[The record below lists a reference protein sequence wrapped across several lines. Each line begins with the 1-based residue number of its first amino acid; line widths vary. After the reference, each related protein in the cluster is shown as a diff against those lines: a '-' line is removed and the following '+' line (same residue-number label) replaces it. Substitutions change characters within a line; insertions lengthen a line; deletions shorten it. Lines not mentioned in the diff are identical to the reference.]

1 MKVEVPFKTT
11 TKFTKELI
19 KTTNIQG
26 LKEKKSKIQLK
37 LTVE

>member
-1 MKVEVPFKTT
+1 MRVDVPFKMA

-26 LKEKKSKIQLK
+26 FKEEK
-37 LTVE
+37 